1 MVRPFLVLV
10 VGMVLAPAIAL
21 GQQPAPVDIVEVSGP
36 LDGRAIDFA
45 IDAITDTDAQLVVLK
60 LNSPGAISGD
70 ITELLDLVA
79 DPPVP
84 VAVWVGPDPAEAHG
98 GAAQLLAVSAIGAAA
113 PGVKVGYLWPTVAGD
128 RSEPVDSLMVAY
140 PDVSAELFTERV
152 EVTEPIEGIV
162 DLVVPSIGQL
172 VTGVDGMSLD
182 VNGEETTLQTA
193 VEEIDEDGVTVLR
206 PVAETRF
213 RSPGLLTTML
223 RLAVNPDVAFFF
235 LVAGI
240 AIAVFE
246 FYAAG
251 AGIMAAVAVLSL
263 LIAGYGLIELPM
275 RWWALGA
282 TLLGLG
288 LYTADFQRND
298 LGWRSL
304 AGTVLL
310 VTGGWWFIDASP
322 QISSSWWVVLL
333 VVLFAALFFGIGMT
347 AVVRARYSTTTIGR
361 EQLVGRRGT
370 AEDDLRPEG
379 VIVVDG
385 ARWQARAHRAAG
397 IASGDE
403 VEVVAV
409 SGVTLEVDPVDR

>member
-10 VGMVLAPAIAL
+10 VGMVLAPAVAL

-70 ITELLDLVA
+70 ITELLDLVT

-84 VAVWVGPDPAEAHG
+84 VSVWVGPDPAEAHG

-128 RSEPVDSLMVAY
+128 RSEPVDSLMAAY

-182 VNGEETTLQTA
+182 VNGETTTLQTA

-213 RSPGLLTTML
+213 RSPGLLTTTL

-240 AIAVFE
+240 AVAVFE

-263 LIAGYGLIELPM
+263 LIAGYGLVELPM

>member
-60 LNSPGAISGD
+60 LDSPGAISGD

-128 RSEPVDSLMVAY
+128 RSEPVDSLMAAY

-182 VNGEETTLQTA
+182 VNGEATTLQTA
-193 VEEIDEDGVTVLR
+193 VEEIDDDGVTVLR

-213 RSPGLLTTML
+213 RSPGLLTTTL

-240 AIAVFE
+240 AVAVFE

-263 LIAGYGLIELPM
+263 LIAGYGLVELPM
-275 RWWALGA
+275 RWWAFGA

-310 VTGGWWFIDASP
+310 VTGGWWFIDASL